1 MLAVIKGKE
10 VKVLM
15 HKDEFLKP
23 LEYST
28 ILTMLAVKVFVA
40 IVFVFIVLGLGLK
53 HLNRT
58 PVYSSSI
65 MYPPNSTG
73 PLKDVSLGMAEM
85 PTPTPIPTMMP
96 TFTFTPTLLPTHT
109 TEPTNAPTATDAATA
124 TLAATETS
132 QPTSTSMVLIS
143 PTLNPTATSYPT
155 LTPTPLGAATQATSV
170 LTSLVGSPLQGVAAS
185 DLSSVISQ
193 PFILPPAGE
202 DSGHHG
208 VDFAYWNFKDAGAI
222 EGTPILNIFPGK
234 VSSAY
239 TKIRNPYGYMVIIET
254 PLSNLPKEIIDAI
267 KLPEASSTP
276 ANPSN
281 RLTCPTGFADWWDT
295 SSKSLYVLYGH
306 IGEVP
311 VVRQGQTVKMGDM
324 LGVVG
329 NTGASSSPHL
339 HLEMRIG
346 PANATFASM
355 GHYDTNTTD
364 QERHNYCMWRI
375 SGQFEMFDPMVLY
388 GASGN

>member
-1 MLAVIKGKE
+1 MRR
-10 VKVLM
+10 
-15 HKDEFLKP
+15 DEFFKP
-23 LEYST
+23 LEYVS
-28 ILTMLAVKVFVA
+28 ILTMLAVKAFVV
-40 IVFVFIVLGLGLK
+40 IVFVFTVLALGLK

-65 MYPPNSTG
+65 MYPPNTTAKL
-73 PLKDVSLGMAEM
+73 PDVSLGLAIM

-96 TFTFTPTLLPTHT
+96 TFTFTPTLLPTNT
-109 TEPTNAPTATDAATA
+109 TEPTGTPTATNEPTA
-124 TLAATETS
+124 TVAATETS

-155 LTPTPLGAATQATSV
+155 LTPTPLGVATQSTSA
-170 LTSLVGSPLQGVAAS
+170 LTSLVASPLQGVGSS
-185 DLSSVISQ
+185 DLALVISQ
-193 PFILPPAGE
+193 PFILPPTGE

-208 VDFAYWNFKDAGAI
+208 VDFAYWNFKDVGAI
-222 EGTPILNIFPGK
+222 EGTPVLSIFPGK

-239 TKIRNPYGYMVIIET
+239 SKIRNPYGYMVIVET

-281 RLTCPTGFADWWDT
+281 RLTCPTGFADWWDPNT
-295 SSKSLYVLYGH
+295 LSLYVLYGH
-306 IGEVP
+306 LGEVP
-311 VVRQGQTVKMGDM
+311 TVKLSQTIKMGDM
-324 LGVVG
+324 VGVVG

-355 GHYDTNTTD
+355 GHYDTTTTD

-388 GASGN
+388 GASSN

>member
-1 MLAVIKGKE
+1 MR
-10 VKVLM
+10 
-15 HKDEFLKP
+15 KDEFTES
-23 LEYST
+23 LERFS
-28 ILTMLAVKVFVA
+28 ILAMLAIKAFIA
-40 IVFVFIVLGLGLK
+40 IVFVFIVLALGLK

-73 PLKDVSLGMAEM
+73 PLPALAFGYNEM
-85 PTPTPIPTMMP
+85 PTPTPKPTAMPATLVP
-96 TFTFTPTLLPTHT
+96 TFTYTPTLLPTNT
-109 TEPTNAPTATDAATA
+109 LVPTELPTSTIEPTSTA
-124 TLAATETS
+124 AATETS
-132 QPTSTSMVLIS
+132 QPTSTAMILVS
-143 PTLNPTATSYPT
+143 PSLTPTITAYPT
-155 LTPTPLGAATQATSV
+155 LTPTPLGVATQSSNV
-170 LTSLVGSPLQGVAAS
+170 LTSLVASPIEGVAAS

-193 PFILPPAGE
+193 PFVLPPSGE

-208 VDFAYWNFKDAGAI
+208 VDFAFWDFKDIGAI
-222 EGTPILNIFPGK
+222 EGKPVLSIFPGK

-239 TKIRNPYGYMVIIET
+239 SKIRNPYGYMVIVET

-295 SSKSLYVLYGH
+295 SSQSLYVLYGH
-306 IGEVP
+306 LGEVP
-311 VVRQGQTVKMGDM
+311 SVKLGQTVKMGDM

-329 NTGASSSPHL
+329 NSGASSSPHL

-355 GHYDTNTTD
+355 AHYDITTTD

-375 SGQFEMFDPMVLY
+375 SGQFELFDPMVFY
-388 GASGN
+388 GTSGN

>member
-1 MLAVIKGKE
+1 MME
-10 VKVLM
+10 
-15 HKDEFLKP
+15 KDEFLKP
-23 LEYST
+23 LQYSA
-28 ILTMLAVKVFVA
+28 ILAMLVVKAFVV
-40 IVFVFIVLGLGLK
+40 IVFVFVVLALGLK
-53 HLNRT
+53 QLNRT

-73 PLKDVSLGMAEM
+73 PQADIAFGLAEM
-85 PTPTPIPTMMP
+85 PTPTPKPTMVP
-96 TFTFTPTLLPTHT
+96 TFTFTPTLVATNTL
-109 TEPTNAPTATDAATA
+109 EPTNTATA
-124 TLAATETS
+124 TNEPTMTPTATETS
-132 QPTSTSMVLIS
+132 QPSSTVMVLIS
-143 PTLNPTATSYPT
+143 PTLNPSATSYPT
-155 LTPTPLGAATQATSV
+155 LTPTPLGAATQSTNV
-170 LTSLVGSPLQGVAAS
+170 LTSLVPSPLQGIDAS
-185 DLSSVISQ
+185 DLSSIISQ
-193 PFILPPAGE
+193 PFILPPTGE

-208 VDFAYWNFKDAGAI
+208 VDFAYWNFKNAGAI
-222 EGTPILNIFPGK
+222 EGTPVLSIFPGK

-239 TKIRNPYGYMVIIET
+239 LKVRNPYGYMVMVET
-254 PLSNLPKEIIDAI
+254 PLSSLPKEIIDAI

-306 IGEVP
+306 LGDIP
-311 VVRQGQTVKMGDM
+311 TVKLGQNVKIGDQ

-355 GHYDTNTTD
+355 GHYDTTTTD

-388 GASGN
+388 GSSSN

>member
-1 MLAVIKGKE
+1 
-10 VKVLM
+10 M

-28 ILTMLAVKVFVA
+28 ILTMLAVKAFVA
-40 IVFVFIVLGLGLK
+40 IVFVFIVLALGLK

-65 MYPPNSTG
+65 MYPPNSTDQM
-73 PLKDVSLGMAEM
+73 PDVSLGLAEM

-96 TFTFTPTLLPTHT
+96 TFTFTPTMLPTFTYTPTLLPTQT
-109 TEPTNAPTATDAATA
+109 TEPTSAPTETTAPTATLAVAETNQPTA
-124 TLAATETS
+124 T
-132 QPTSTSMVLIS
+132 PMVLIS
-143 PTLNPTATSYPT
+143 PTLNPTVTAYPT
-155 LTPTPLGAATQATSV
+155 LTPTPLGAATQATNV
-170 LTSLVGSPLQGVAAS
+170 LTSLVGSPLQGIAAS

-193 PFILPPAGE
+193 PFILPPVGE

-222 EGTPILNIFPGK
+222 EGTPVLSIFPGK

-239 TKIRNPYGYMVIIET
+239 SKIRNPYGYMVMVET

-295 SSKSLYVLYGH
+295 SSQSLYVVYAH
-306 IGEVP
+306 MGEVP
-311 VVRQGQTVKMGDM
+311 PVKLGQTVKMGDM

-355 GHYDTNTTD
+355 AHYDTTTTD

-375 SGQFEMFDPMVLY
+375 SGQFELFDPMVFY
-388 GASGN
+388 GSSGN

>member
-1 MLAVIKGKE
+1 MRR
-10 VKVLM
+10 
-15 HKDEFLKP
+15 DEFIKP
-23 LEYST
+23 LEQFA
-28 ILTMLAVKVFVA
+28 ILTMLAVKAFVI
-40 IVFVFIVLGLGLK
+40 IVFVFTVLALGLK
-53 HLNRT
+53 QLNRT

-73 PLKDVSLGMAEM
+73 PLPDMSVGLAEM
-85 PTPTPIPTMMP
+85 PKPTPIPTMLP

-109 TEPTNAPTATDAATA
+109 TEPTGTATA
-124 TLAATETS
+124 TNE
-132 QPTSTSMVLIS
+132 PTSTLAPTDTSLPTSTAMVLIS

-155 LTPTPLGAATQATSV
+155 LTPTPFGAATQSANV
-170 LTSLVGSPLQGVAAS
+170 LPGLMASPLQGVAPS
-185 DLSSVISQ
+185 DLFNVISQ
-193 PFILPPAGE
+193 PFIMPPVGE

-208 VDFAYWNFKDAGAI
+208 VDFAYWNFKDVGAI
-222 EGTPILNIFPGK
+222 EGTPILSVFPGK

-239 TKIRNPYGYMVIIET
+239 TKIRNPYGYMVMVET
-254 PLSNLPKEIIDAI
+254 PLSNLPQEIIDAI

-306 IGEVP
+306 LGDVP
-311 VVRQGQTVKMGDM
+311 TVKLGQTVKMGDM

-329 NTGASSSPHL
+329 NSGASSSPHL
-339 HLEMRIG
+339 HFEMRIG

-355 GHYDTNTTD
+355 GHYDTTTTD
-364 QERHNYCMWRI
+364 QERHNYCSWRI
-375 SGQFEMFDPMVLY
+375 SGQFELFDPMVLY
-388 GASGN
+388 GATGN

>member
-1 MLAVIKGKE
+1 MME
-10 VKVLM
+10 
-15 HKDEFLKP
+15 KDEFLKP
-23 LEYST
+23 LHYSA
-28 ILTMLAVKVFVA
+28 ILAMLVVKAFVV
-40 IVFVFIVLGLGLK
+40 IVFVFVVLALGLK

-73 PLKDVSLGMAEM
+73 PQADVAFGLAEM
-85 PTPTPIPTMMP
+85 PTPTPKPTMVP
-96 TFTFTPTLLPTHT
+96 TFTFTPTLVATNTL
-109 TEPTNAPTATDAATA
+109 EPTSTATA
-124 TLAATETS
+124 TLEPTMTPTATETS
-132 QPTSTSMVLIS
+132 QPTSTMMVLIS
-143 PTLNPTATSYPT
+143 PTLNPSATSYPT
-155 LTPTPLGAATQATSV
+155 LTPTPLGVATQAASA
-170 LTSLVGSPLQGVAAS
+170 LTSLVASPLQGIAAS
-185 DLSSVISQ
+185 DLSSIISQ
-193 PFILPPAGE
+193 PFILPPTGE

-222 EGTPILNIFPGK
+222 EGTPILSIFPGK

-239 TKIRNPYGYMVIIET
+239 SKIRNPYGYMVIVET
-254 PLSNLPKEIIDAI
+254 PLSSLPKEIIDAI

-295 SSKSLYVLYGH
+295 STKSLYVLYGH
-306 IGEVP
+306 MGEP
-311 VVRQGQTVKMGDM
+311 PSVRLGQTVKMGDQ

-329 NTGASSSPHL
+329 NTGSSSSPHL

-355 GHYDTNTTD
+355 GHYDTTTTD

-375 SGQFEMFDPMVLY
+375 SGQFEMLDPMVLY
-388 GASGN
+388 GSSGN

>member
-1 MLAVIKGKE
+1 MVLAMLA
-10 VKVLM
+10 
-15 HKDEFLKP
+15 
-23 LEYST
+23 T
-28 ILTMLAVKVFVA
+28 KVFVA
-40 IVFVFIVLGLGLK
+40 IVFVFVVLALGLK

-65 MYPPNSTG
+65 MFPPNSTG
-73 PLKDVSLGMAEM
+73 PQPDVSFGFAEM
-85 PTPTPIPTMMP
+85 PTPTPMPTALPATLVP
-96 TFTFTPTLLPTHT
+96 TFTYTPTLLPTNTVTAT
-109 TEPTNAPTATDAATA
+109 TTATATSEPTSTPAATA
-124 TLAATETS
+124 TG
-132 QPTSTSMVLIS
+132 QPTSTSIVMIS
-143 PTLNPTATSYPT
+143 PTLNPSATSYPT
-155 LTPTPLGAATQATSV
+155 LTPTPLGAATQSTNA
-170 LTSLVGSPLQGVAAS
+170 LTSLVASPIEGVVAS
-185 DLSSVISQ
+185 DLSGIISQ
-193 PFILPPAGE
+193 PFVLPPSGE

-208 VDFAYWNFKDAGAI
+208 VDFAFWNFKDVGAI
-222 EGTPILNIFPGK
+222 EGKSVLSIFPGK
-234 VSSAY
+234 VASAY
-239 TKIRNPYGYMVIIET
+239 SKIRNPYGYMVIVET

-306 IGEVP
+306 MGEQPAVKL
-311 VVRQGQTVKMGDM
+311 GQTVKMGDI

-346 PANATFASM
+346 PSNATFASM

-388 GASGN
+388 GATSN

>member
-1 MLAVIKGKE
+1 MME
-10 VKVLM
+10 
-15 HKDEFLKP
+15 KDEFVKP
-23 LEYST
+23 LEYFA
-28 ILTMLAVKVFVA
+28 ILTMLAVKAFVV
-40 IVFVFIVLGLGLK
+40 IVFVFVVLALGLK

-73 PLKDVSLGMAEM
+73 PQPDMSFGLSEM
-85 PTPTPIPTMMP
+85 PTPTPIPTMLP
-96 TFTFTPTLLPTHT
+96 TFTFTPTFM
-109 TEPTNAPTATDAATA
+109 PTNTNQPTATVTA
-124 TLAATETS
+124 TSAPTTTPAPTETS
-132 QPTSTSMVLIS
+132 KPTSTTMVLIS
-143 PTLNPTATSYPT
+143 PTLNPSATSYPT
-155 LTPTPLGAATQATSV
+155 LTPTPLGVATQATSA
-170 LTSLVGSPLQGVAAS
+170 LTSLVASPLQGVAAS
-185 DLSSVISQ
+185 DLSSIISQ
-193 PFILPPAGE
+193 PFVLPPAGE

-208 VDFAYWNFKDAGAI
+208 VDFAYWNFKDVGAI
-222 EGTPILNIFPGK
+222 EGTPVLSIFPGK

-239 TKIRNPYGYMVIIET
+239 SKIRNPYGYMVIVET
-254 PLSNLPKEIIDAI
+254 PLSNLPKEIVDAI

-295 SSKSLYVLYGH
+295 STKSLYVLYGH
-306 IGEVP
+306 MGEPPLVKL
-311 VVRQGQTVKMGDM
+311 GQNVKMGDQ

-355 GHYDTNTTD
+355 GHYDTTTTD

-388 GASGN
+388 GATTGN

>member
-1 MLAVIKGKE
+1 
-10 VKVLM
+10 
-15 HKDEFLKP
+15 
-23 LEYST
+23 
-28 ILTMLAVKVFVA
+28 MLAVKAFVV
-40 IVFVFIVLGLGLK
+40 IVFVFTVLALGLK

-65 MYPPNSTG
+65 MYPPNTTAKL
-73 PLKDVSLGMAEM
+73 PDVSLGLAIM

-96 TFTFTPTLLPTHT
+96 TFTFTPTLLPTNT
-109 TEPTNAPTATDAATA
+109 TEPTGTPTATNEPTA
-124 TLAATETS
+124 TVAATETS

-155 LTPTPLGAATQATSV
+155 LTPTPLGVATQSTSA
-170 LTSLVGSPLQGVAAS
+170 LTSLVASPLQGVGSS
-185 DLSSVISQ
+185 DLALVISQ
-193 PFILPPAGE
+193 PFILPPTGE

-208 VDFAYWNFKDAGAI
+208 VDFAYWNFKDVGAI
-222 EGTPILNIFPGK
+222 EGTPVLSIFPGK

-239 TKIRNPYGYMVIIET
+239 SKIRNPYGYMVIVET

-281 RLTCPTGFADWWDT
+281 RLTCPTGFADWWDPNT
-295 SSKSLYVLYGH
+295 LSLYVLYGH
-306 IGEVP
+306 LGEVP
-311 VVRQGQTVKMGDM
+311 TVKLSQTIKMGDM
-324 LGVVG
+324 VGVVG

-355 GHYDTNTTD
+355 GHYDTTTTD

-388 GASGN
+388 GASSN